1 VTTAEKYVAAAFVVV
16 FAVLAIYLAII
27 SAKLGRLSRET
38 AEVERLVRE
47 RPADG

>member
-1 VTTAEKYVAAAFVVV
+1 MTTAEKYVAAAFVVV

-27 SAKLGRLSRET
+27 SAKLGRLSART

-47 RPADG
+47 RSADG

>member
-16 FAVLAIYLAII
+16 FALLAIYVAII

-38 AEVERLVRE
+38 AELEELARKR
-47 RPADG
+47 AGG